1 MSPIELELWRLGHLE
16 DVLGMI
22 WPDHCRL
29 TTSAV
34 RAEAVAHAARHSF
47 SSRSSSPNLIPR
59 VGLRFAM
66 FCGSPAP
73 WLLFAPA
80 GYVGARTAGTFS
92 WGIKAG
98 LVTGVIA
105 ALTIPGDY
113 LLFHKW
119 IPGGVVSVIITLT
132 ASAVVAMFFAA
143 IGAALARRSDGR
155 GMSRW
160 VFRLGHLTVA
170 WKSNA
175 PVDSW
180 SGSIRAPVIASTVKE
195 HERSSATSDSY
206 AMRNRTCHHA
216 PSNSRRARVRYVPLS
231 MP

>member
-1 MSPIELELWRLGHLE
+1 MRLAFRDLLADPDMPSWRVWLRVLGDLYGSFLYEHLANLIGGLSMTRDRFLTPALLRSGAVFGCAVLLIWITFRSLHLFGGTE
-16 DVLGMI
+16 TNPQGWAAVRDVL
-22 WPDHCRL
+22 RL
-29 TTSAV
+29 A
-34 RAEAVAHAARHSF
+34 
-47 SSRSSSPNLIPR
+47 
-59 VGLRFAM
+59 
-66 FCGSPAP
+66 AP

-92 WGIKAG
+92 GGIKAG

-175 PVDSW
+175 PVDS
-180 SGSIRAPVIASTVKE
+180 
-195 HERSSATSDSY
+195 
-206 AMRNRTCHHA
+206 
-216 PSNSRRARVRYVPLS
+216 
-231 MP
+231 